1 MSLTQIPGG
10 QDAAEP
16 WLSGQRGEIAP
27 KIFKAIIAAKKEVDA
42 VPKNGATDQRGGAK
56 YDYRKFDDV
65 IDAVAPLMD
74 KHGLVV
80 VPNVVDRHERQV
92 DTKHFVTLTMR
103 YRLYAEDG
111 SSIEASA
118 VGEAFD
124 VGDKASTKAQ
134 TVALRIFYCTTFNIP
149 YNEMKDP
156 ESGPQHTWPA
166 KPQGT
171 YSRLIARL
179 DSVQDVSEFKLIL
192 SGSIKMHHVP
202 TRTGETLTADEL
214 EKSIEF
220 FTAAARRLRLS
231 EEVVARIKGDLEAAV
246 AGTVNEENAATGID
260 IEPVKFRELS
270 YDFDLAKPE
279 GIDRL
284 VMTTVQSFRSG
295 HITRPELS
303 ELCSKQC
310 PEDSSRGP
318 SAFFLG
324 AIDRCGTPGELSQTV
339 ADINAAM
346 QQKQLG
352 RDVGRSL
359 TNLAQFLIDSKAKTD
374 GSVE

>member
-1 MSLTQIPGG
+1 MSLTQIPNG

-74 KHGLVV
+74 KHGLLV

-103 YRLYAEDG
+103 YTLYAEDG

-149 YNEMKDP
+149 YKDMKDP
-156 ESGPQHTWPA
+156 ESGPQHTWPT

-171 YSRLIARL
+171 YARLISKL
-179 DSVQDVSEFKLIL
+179 DSVQDVKEFKLFL
-192 SGSIKMHHVP
+192 ASSIKMHRIP
-202 TRTGETLTADEL
+202 TLSGETLTTEEL

-246 AGTVNEENAATGID
+246 AGTVPEAQTETVID
-260 IEPVKFRELS
+260 VEPVKFRELMF
-270 YDFDLAKPE
+270 DFDVAKPD
-279 GIDRL
+279 GMDRL
-284 VMTTVQSFRSG
+284 VMTTVQSLRSG
-295 HITRPELS
+295 HLTRPELS

-310 PEDSSRGP
+310 PEDSTRGP
-318 SAFFLG
+318 AAFFLG

-339 ADINAAM
+339 SDINAAM

-359 TNLAQFLIDSKAKTD
+359 TNLAQFLIDSKGNSD